1 MSDREIQSF
10 RDLDA
15 WKVAMDLTVVA
26 YNAAKLLPK
35 TERYELSS
43 QVRRAAV
50 SIPSNIAEGQNS
62 GADGRYI
69 HHLRIALGSV
79 GELATDIELA
89 VRLGFVSAATGDAV
103 QKQVARTGQVVFGLL
118 RSRLRKRLAKTV
130 NGAAVFGI
138 VFWILRSAVVG

>member
-15 WKVAMDLTVVA
+15 WKVAMDLTVVV
-26 YNAAKLLPK
+26 YNAAKLLPPS
-35 TERYELSS
+35 ERYELSS

-62 GADGRYI
+62 GAHGRYI
-69 HHLRIALGSV
+69 YHLRIALGSV

-89 VRLGFVSAATGDAV
+89 VRLGFISAATGEAV
-103 QKQVARTGQVVFGLL
+103 EKQVVRTGQVIFGLL
-118 RSRLRKRLAKTV
+118 RSRLRRRRAQAV
-130 NGAAVFGI
+130 NGAMLLGLG
-138 VFWILRSAVVG
+138 FWLLRTAVVG

>member
-1 MSDREIQSF
+1 MSEREIQSF

-15 WKVAMDLTVVA
+15 WKIAMDLTVAA
-26 YNAAKLLPK
+26 YNVAKLLPHS
-35 TERYELSS
+35 ERYELSS

-79 GELATDIELA
+79 GELSTDIELA
-89 VRLGFVSAATGDAV
+89 VRLGFISAATGEALDKHV
-103 QKQVARTGQVVFGLL
+103 VRTGQVTFGLL
-118 RSRLRKRLAKTV
+118 RSRLRRRRARVV
-130 NGAAVFGI
+130 NGAMLLGLGLWLVRI
-138 VFWILRSAVVG
+138 AVVG